1 MGRINNLFR
10 RFNIWRL
17 RNITERQFV
26 LFLSVLVGAVSGLAA
41 VLLKNLIH
49 FSIRFIEHNL
59 IDKGE
64 YLYLI
69 FPIIGITVTYL
80 FVKYIVKD
88 NISHGVTRVL
98 YAISKRNSMIKPH
111 NTWTS
116 MLASTI
122 TISFGG
128 SVGAEA
134 PVVLT
139 GSAIGSNLARLFK
152 LNYRTIT
159 LMVGCGAAGA
169 VAGIFKAPLTGLLF
183 TLEVLMLDLTMASLI
198 PLMLSAVTATTIAYF
213 FMGDSVLLTFN
224 LNQTFTVENIGYY
237 IILGIFTGIVSVY
250 FTRMTIQMEEFFKK
264 FNNPFVK
271 ILIGGGALTFLI
283 FLFPSLWGEGYNFIS
298 TILHGEGSTIFH
310 NSLFDKV
317 PSNSIWFI
325 GLLLLVLILKV
336 IAMAATNGAGGVG
349 GIFAPTLMVGSFA
362 GYFLVHTFNFF
373 LPLDLPESNFA
384 LAGMSGLMAGV
395 MHAPMTAIFLIA
407 EVTGGYNLFLPL
419 IVTATMSY
427 ITIMIFEPHSIYTKR
442 LAKRGELMTHHKD
455 KNVLKMLDMCSLV
468 ETNFVVIKEDFS
480 LRDFVK
486 VVPQS
491 KRNNF
496 PVVDNDNKLVGV
508 VLMEDVRPIIF
519 NRELYDDTF
528 VTDFMISP
536 PAIVEMNESMESV
549 MKKFKKTKAW
559 NLPVTQNG
567 DYRGFLSK
575 SKIFNE
581 YRDLLI

>member
-1 MGRINNLFR
+1 LELALLEKDFSFKKYIQTIDMKESSNVLLFYLYNVIKRLSKGKNSTLCLNASKISSTFARIMGRINNLFR

-183 TLEVLMLDLTMASLI
+183 TLEVLMLDLNAFGRYS
-198 PLMLSAVTATTIAYF
+198 
-213 FMGDSVLLTFN
+213 
-224 LNQTFTVENIGYY
+224 
-237 IILGIFTGIVSVY
+237 
-250 FTRMTIQMEEFFKK
+250 
-264 FNNPFVK
+264 NN
-271 ILIGGGALTFLI
+271 
-283 FLFPSLWGEGYNFIS
+283 NC
-298 TILHGEGSTIFH
+298 
-310 NSLFDKV
+310 
-317 PSNSIWFI
+317 
-325 GLLLLVLILKV
+325 
-336 IAMAATNGAGGVG
+336 
-349 GIFAPTLMVGSFA
+349 
-362 GYFLVHTFNFF
+362 
-373 LPLDLPESNFA
+373 
-384 LAGMSGLMAGV
+384 
-395 MHAPMTAIFLIA
+395 
-407 EVTGGYNLFLPL
+407 LFL
-419 IVTATMSY
+419 Y
-427 ITIMIFEPHSIYTKR
+427 
-442 LAKRGELMTHHKD
+442 G
-455 KNVLKMLDMCSLV
+455 
-468 ETNFVVIKEDFS
+468 
-480 LRDFVK
+480 
-486 VVPQS
+486 
-491 KRNNF
+491 
-496 PVVDNDNKLVGV
+496 
-508 VLMEDVRPIIF
+508 
-519 NRELYDDTF
+519 
-528 VTDFMISP
+528 
-536 PAIVEMNESMESV
+536 
-549 MKKFKKTKAW
+549 
-559 NLPVTQNG
+559 
-567 DYRGFLSK
+567 
-575 SKIFNE
+575 
-581 YRDLLI
+581 